1 MARVAA
7 SAPST
12 RRREEEIIAA
22 AAQVFARRGYHGAS
36 TQDIAD
42 VLGMRQASLY
52 YYFPSKEKALKLV
65 CERGVAGYA
74 EGAAAVAAG
83 GARATAK
90 LTALLRNHLEPMRER
105 AAYVHVFQRERR
117 YLPPDLRPRVRRLAR
132 RYEKIVEQVFAQGAR
147 SGEFRRD
154 LDCRMAALAL
164 IGMCNAATA
173 WYGLEP
179 GASLERI
186 VRNYARFMIEGV
198 AAKPAPRAR

>member
-7 SAPST
+7 SAARP
-12 RRREEEIIAA
+12 RRREAEIIEA
-22 AAQVFARRGYHGAS
+22 AAQVFAHRGYHGAS

-74 EGAAAVAAG
+74 EGA
-83 GARATAK
+83 GAIAKGRDSATAK
-90 LTALLRNHLEPMRER
+90 LTALVRNHLEPLRER

-117 YLPPDLRPRVRRLAR
+117 YLPRDLRHGVRRLAR
-132 RYEKIVEQVFAQGAR
+132 RYERIVEQVFARGVRA
-147 SGEFRRD
+147 GEFRRD

-164 IGMCNAATA
+164 IGMCNAATG

-186 VRNYARFMIEGV
+186 VKNYARFIIEGV
-198 AAKPAPRAR
+198 AARPARRAR